1 MQNPWS
7 KKVRVDVATKII
19 TSQARISFE
28 TFNSLI
34 QSMGDRLELIEEELR
49 ELRDQ
54 YNQVFQKAMVVSS

>member
-34 QSMGDRLELIEEELR
+34 TSMGDRLELIEEELR

-54 YNQVFQKAMVVSS
+54 YNQVFQKAMVISS